1 MKRIIA
7 MICALAMLLSMTVY
21 AGNKKP
27 LISADTVTA
36 EPGATVKVPVRISG
50 NPGMIGAKI
59 TVSYAKGLTLTEI
72 SAGEAFAALTMT
84 APGDKKANPVN
95 ILWDAMDIDDQD
107 VKDGVIATLSFTA
120 PEEAGTYAITL
131 STEKRDNLDRN
142 MKSVDVACA
151 AGSVT
156 VGEGNQTTI
165 KADDVFAVSG
175 GRVEVPLR
183 ISGNP
188 GMIGAKITVSYA
200 KGLTLTEI
208 SAGEAFAALTMT
220 APGDK
225 KANPVNILWDAMD
238 IDDQDVKD
246 GVIATLS
253 FTAPEEAGTYAITLS
268 TEKRDNLD
276 RNMKSVDV
284 ACAAGSVTVGSTV
297 PDALSGKVQSYDPN
311 VAATVKLMQGEE
323 VKYTVT
329 TDTSTGSGQTTQT
342 FRFETVEPGTYDLV
356 VSKSAHLG
364 YTVKG
369 VVISGGDLDLTQHEK
384 AEIAAITLPAGD
396 VNGDGTINSED
407 LNMVWKPSNYLKG
420 ADTAENAIT
429 DVNGDGTINSE
440 DLNVIW
446 MPANYLKDQKNCTT
460 DF

>member
-120 PEEAGTYAITL
+120 P
-131 STEKRDNLDRN
+131 R
-142 MKSVDVACA
+142 
-151 AGSVT
+151 
-156 VGEGNQTTI
+156 
-165 KADDVFAVSG
+165 
-175 GRVEVPLR
+175 
-183 ISGNP
+183 
-188 GMIGAKITVSYA
+188 
-200 KGLTLTEI
+200 
-208 SAGEAFAALTMT
+208 
-220 APGDK
+220 
-225 KANPVNILWDAMD
+225 
-238 IDDQDVKD
+238 
-246 GVIATLS
+246 
-253 FTAPEEAGTYAITLS
+253 EAGTYAITLS

-420 ADTAENAIT
+420 ADTAENPIT